1 MIQQLAAYSA
11 VIELNRKFWNIG
23 CFVLSLTE
31 NEFLF

>member
-1 MIQQLAAYSA
+1 MIQQLAGYFAI
-11 VIELNRKFWNIG
+11 IELNRKFWDIG